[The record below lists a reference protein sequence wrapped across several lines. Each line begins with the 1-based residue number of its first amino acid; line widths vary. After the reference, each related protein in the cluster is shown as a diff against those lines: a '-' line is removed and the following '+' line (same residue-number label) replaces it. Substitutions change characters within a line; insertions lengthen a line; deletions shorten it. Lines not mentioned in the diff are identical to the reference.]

1 MDASYGFA
9 NNFINAKFEDIPK
22 DAIEV
27 TRREILDI
35 LGVALGG
42 SGKPGVKELLE
53 LMTEWGG
60 KEEST
65 VFCYGTKLPAPNA
78 VQVNATM
85 SHALDYDDTGSG
97 PTHPS
102 VPVVPVVLALAER
115 RGGLNGKEMLTSV
128 ALGVDMMCRLGRTFL
143 WLRENVPPEVKE
155 HMTGKTQPGVGFHL
169 TAVYGYLAAAGVSAR
184 LLGLDEETTVNAL
197 GIAYHQCAGNGQC
210 VLDGALT
217 KRMGPGFSAR
227 GGMMAALMAEKGITG
242 APNIFQGEDGLYLLY
257 HRGSVTPEML
267 LEDIGKRYEGMST
280 AMKPFPCCAGTHGF
294 VNATLALLEKNEIRP
309 PDVEEV
315 HIVCGAGDVL
325 CVPLEVRSHPRN
337 PVDSQFSV
345 PWAVAA
351 TIARGRAGIGEFNEE
366 AIESTD
372 ILDIAGSIRL
382 TETDEKMEPG
392 RPSPLK
398 VEIRMKDGTVFSEPT
413 GSPMAQSGVRPF
425 GDYERK
431 FRDCAS
437 FAARTV
443 PQKNIDR
450 VVELV
455 AKLEEVT
462 DVTELVE
469 LVSPQR

>member
-9 NNFINAKFEDIPK
+9 NNFITAKFEDIPK
-22 DAIEV
+22 DAVEV

-42 SGKPGVKELLE
+42 SGKPGVKELLD
-53 LMTEWGG
+53 LYAEWGG

-102 VPVVPVVLALAER
+102 VPIVPTVLALAER
-115 RGGLNGKEMLTSV
+115 QGGLNGREMLTSV
-128 ALGVDMMCRLGRTFL
+128 ALGVDMMCRLGRTFQ
-143 WLRENVPPEVKE
+143 WLRENVPQEVKD
-155 HMTGKTQPGVGFHL
+155 HMTGKTQPGAGFHL

-184 LLGLDEETTVNAL
+184 ILGLDEETTVNAL

-217 KRMGPGFSAR
+217 KRMGPGFSSR

-294 VNATLALLEKNEIRP
+294 VNATLSILSKNDFKPEDVDEI
-309 PDVEEV
+309 
-315 HIVCGAGDVL
+315 HIICQKADVL
-325 CVPLEVRSHPRN
+325 CVPLDVRSHPRN

-366 AIESTD
+366 AIVSQD
-372 ILDIAGSIRL
+372 ILDIAGKIRL
-382 TETDEKMEPG
+382 TESEVKMEPSK
-392 RPSPLK
+392 PSPLK
-398 VEIRMKDGTVFSEPT
+398 VEITMKDGMVYSEPT
-413 GSPMAQSGVRPF
+413 GSPMAHTGVRPF

-437 FAARTV
+437 FAAR
-443 PQKNIDR
+443 PIPEKNIDR
-450 VVELV
+450 VVALV
-455 AKLEEVT
+455 EKLEEVN
-462 DVTELVE
+462 DIRELVE
-469 LVSPQR
+469 LVTV

>member
-155 HMTGKTQPGVGFHL
+155 HMTGKTQPGAGFHL

>member
-9 NNFINAKFEDIPK
+9 KNFVNAKFEDIPK
-22 DAIEV
+22 DAVEM

-42 SGKPGVKELLE
+42 SGKPGVKELLD
-53 LMTEWGG
+53 LYTEWGG

-102 VPVVPVVLALAER
+102 VPIVPTILALAER
-115 RGGLNGKEMLTSV
+115 QGGLSGKEMLTSV
-128 ALGVDMMCRLGRTFL
+128 ALGVDMMCRLGRTFQ
-143 WLRENVPPEVKE
+143 WLRENVPQEVKD
-155 HMTGKTQPGVGFHL
+155 HMTAKTQPGAGFHL

-184 LLGLDEETTVNAL
+184 ILGLDEETTVNAL

-217 KRMGPGFSAR
+217 KRMGPGFSSR

-267 LEDIGKRYEGMST
+267 LEDIGKRYEGMSV

-294 VNATLALLEKNEIRP
+294 VNATLSILDNNEIKP
-309 PDVEEV
+309 EDIEEV
-315 HIVCGAGDVL
+315 HIVCQKADVL
-325 CVPLEVRSHPRN
+325 CVPLDVRSHPRN

-351 TIARGRAGIGEFNEE
+351 TIARGHAGIGEFNEE
-366 AIESTD
+366 AIESRD
-372 ILDIAGSIRL
+372 ILNVANRIHL
-382 TETDEKMEPG
+382 TESEARMERG
-392 RPSPLK
+392 KPSPLK
-398 VEIRMKDGTVFSEPT
+398 VEIKMKDGKVYSETT

-431 FRDCAS
+431 FRDCSS
-437 FAARTV
+437 FAARPV
-443 PQKNIDR
+443 SEENIDR
-450 VVELV
+450 VVKLV
-455 AKLEEVT
+455 QNLEEVN
-462 DVTELVE
+462 DVAELVE
-469 LVSPQR
+469 LITA

>member
-1 MDASYGFA
+1 MDASYDFA
-9 NNFINAKFEDIPK
+9 KNFVNAKFEDIPK
-22 DAIEV
+22 DAVEM

-35 LGVALGG
+35 MGVALGG
-42 SGKPGVKELLE
+42 SGKPGVKELLD
-53 LMTEWGG
+53 LYTEWGG

-65 VFCYGTKLPAPNA
+65 VFCYGAKLPAPNA

-102 VPVVPVVLALAER
+102 VPIVPTVLALAER
-115 RGGLNGKEMLTSV
+115 QGGLSGREMLTSV
-128 ALGVDMMCRLGRTFL
+128 ALGVDMMCRLGRTFQ
-143 WLRENVPPEVKE
+143 WLRENVPQEVKD
-155 HMTGKTQPGVGFHL
+155 HMTGKTQPGAGFHL

-217 KRMGPGFSAR
+217 KRMGPGFSSR

-267 LEDIGKRYEGMST
+267 LEDIGKRYEGMSV

-294 VNATLALLEKNEIRP
+294 VNATLSILGNDDIKPEDI
-309 PDVEEV
+309 EEV
-315 HIVCGAGDVL
+315 HIICQKADVL
-325 CVPLEVRSHPRN
+325 CVPLDVRSRPRN

-366 AIESTD
+366 AIESRD
-372 ILDIAGSIRL
+372 ILDIAGKIRL
-382 TETDEKMEPG
+382 TETEAKIERG
-392 RPSPLK
+392 KPSPLK
-398 VEIRMKDGTVFSEPT
+398 VEIKMKDGKVYSEPT

-437 FAARTV
+437 FAAR
-443 PQKNIDR
+443 PIPEKNIDR

-455 AKLEEVT
+455 ETLEEVN
-462 DVTELVE
+462 DVRELVE
-469 LVSPQR
+469 LITA